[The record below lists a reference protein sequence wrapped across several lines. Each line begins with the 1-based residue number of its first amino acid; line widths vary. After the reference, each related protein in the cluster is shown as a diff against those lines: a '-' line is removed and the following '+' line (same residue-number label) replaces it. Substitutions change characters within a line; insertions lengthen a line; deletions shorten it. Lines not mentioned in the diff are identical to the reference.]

1 MENETNNRQS
11 QIINRKYLYLTVF
24 IAGMST
30 LAIEFTTSRMLQTVY
45 GTSNIVWANVIG
57 LVLLFL
63 TLGYFLG
70 GKLADKRP
78 FPHTFYQL
86 VTLTGFASV
95 FFLLL
100 TSVVLKSAAA
110 AMADLQVGAIAGS
123 LVVVV
128 LALAIPVTLLGCMS
142 PFAIRLAVQDVG
154 EAGSVSGRIYAT
166 STMGSLLGTYL
177 PVLVTIPLLGS
188 RITAVLFGT
197 ILMIIGLVGLWQTKK
212 KSGIVFAMLALL
224 LIPVIL
230 LWTRGDLKAY
240 EGQIFETESC
250 LQLHPGRALGRLQL
264 LAAKRRP
271 SFPLL
276 LL

>member
-1 MENETNNRQS
+1 MESEINNRQS

-30 LAIEFTTSRMLQTVY
+30 LAVEFTTSRMLQTVY

-78 FPHTFYQL
+78 FPAAFYQL
-86 VTLTGFASV
+86 VTLTGFSSV

-110 AMADLQVGAIAGS
+110 AMADLQVGAIVGS

-154 EAGSVSGRIYAT
+154 EAGSVSGRIYAI

-177 PVLVTIPLLGS
+177 PVLITIPLLGS

-197 ILMIIGLVGLWQTKK
+197 VLMIIGLVGLWQVK
-212 KSGIVFAMLALL
+212 
-224 LIPVIL
+224 
-230 LWTRGDLKAY
+230 
-240 EGQIFETESC
+240 
-250 LQLHPGRALGRLQL
+250 
-264 LAAKRRP
+264 
-271 SFPLL
+271 
-276 LL
+276 